1 MKYFCTIFLLS
12 LLQSAHGFVLLSAN
26 PPRFPSGTITIKVN
40 QDNCSN
46 LTDTYTDIQ
55 ALLKEAVDDYWNQ
68 VYSSSINFVVEGSID
83 VTDNDANAL
92 YQEADNFIAAGCAEA
107 SSTNTFAAAGL
118 GCSTLNGT
126 CTNAKGYL
134 YINNKSG
141 SVWENA
147 ARQTKIAILAHE
159 LGHAIG
165 IGHSDK
171 SYALMYFATNNSD
184 IQYYLS
190 EDDADAVTFLYPDD
204 PELLGLGG
212 NCGAVASTPG
222 TKKKN
227 SSPFLGL
234 ILGALVIILI
244 RKLLKSFQKQ
254 GT

>member
-1 MKYFCTIFLLS
+1 MKYFCIIYLLS
-12 LLQSAHGFVLLSAN
+12 LLVQNTHGFVLLSAN
-26 PPRFPSGTITIKVN
+26 PPRFPSGSITIKVN
-40 QDNCSN
+40 KDNCSN
-46 LTDTYTDIQ
+46 LTDTYTDIE
-55 ALLKEAVDDYWNQ
+55 ALLKEAVDEYWNQ
-68 VYSSSINFVVEGSID
+68 VYTSSINFKVGENID
-83 VTDNDANAL
+83 VTDNNATAL
-92 YQEADNFIAAGCAEA
+92 FNAADNFIAVGCAEA
-107 SSTNTFAAAGL
+107 SSTNTFAAASL

-126 CTNAKGYL
+126 CINAKGYL
-134 YINNKSG
+134 YVNNKSG

-222 TKKKN
+222 TKKRN
-227 SSPFLGL
+227 SSLNGL
-234 ILGALVIILI
+234 ILEIN
-244 RKLLKSFQKQ
+244 
-254 GT
+254 